1 MIVVRTVA
9 ELRAARRLLPEPVG
23 FFPTLG
29 YMHEG
34 HLSLVH
40 RARDECASVVVSIF
54 VNPTQFGPNED
65 LARYPRDEARD
76 LAMLEG
82 AGVDLVILPS
92 VEEMYPAH
100 DVTRV
105 RVAELS
111 DLLEGAR
118 RPGHFEGVTTVVA
131 KLFNIVQPDRAYFG
145 RKDAQQVLIIERMV
159 RDLHVPV
166 TIVRCPTIRE
176 PDGLACS
183 SRNVYLTSE
192 QRAQAV
198 SLSRGLKAAE
208 AACAAGERDADT
220 LRLLAR
226 EPIEAQ
232 PLASIDYLSLAD
244 EATLQELDGRIEA
257 PALLSLMV
265 AFGDT
270 HLIDNTTLVPS
281 TA

>member
-1 MIVVRTVA
+1 MVA
-9 ELRAARRLLPEPVG
+9 
-23 FFPTLG
+23 
-29 YMHEG
+29 
-34 HLSLVH
+34 
-40 RARDECASVVVSIF
+40 SIF

-76 LAMLEG
+76 LAMLEQ

-105 RVAELS
+105 RVAGLS
-111 DLLEGAR
+111 DLLEGER

-159 RDLHVPV
+159 RDLHFPV
-166 TIVRCPTIRE
+166 TIVRCATVRE
-176 PDGLACS
+176 SDGLACS

-198 SLSRGLKAAE
+198 SLSQGLQAAE
-208 AACAAGERDADT
+208 AACAAGERDADK
-220 LRLLAR
+220 LRLIAR

-265 AFGDT
+265 SFGDT

-281 TA
+281 EA